1 MHISIIGTAGS
12 GKSTLFQALSGI
24 KNDNPSH
31 AATLATIDVPDE
43 RLENLTR
50 IFNPKK
56 TVYARIELS
65 DTVPIGKDDLRNETI
80 QQKSLQQ
87 MRLCDALLLILP
99 HFRAEEGVDPLSDFI
114 LIFDEF
120 ILSDMAQIET
130 RIERIGKQMGKV
142 AGKDNALLGQEKEML
157 EKCLEHLGEEKPLS
171 TLDLLDKEGKTF
183 RGFQFLSQKPM
194 LVVANCGE
202 EQLGEI
208 DKVTAQLK
216 GRLPGHIPLAVACA
230 KLEAELSLMS
240 ALEREEYMQAYDI
253 KEALRPRL
261 IRLAYETLGLITF
274 FTVGDDECRS
284 WPIRKGMTAQE
295 AAGTIHTDFFNK
307 FIRAETVGYEDFINH
322 GGFAGCKKA
331 GLWRLEGK
339 TYQVQDGDI
348 LTIRA
353 GN

>member
-50 IFNPKK
+50 IFSPKK

-80 QQKSLQQ
+80 QAKSLQQ

-99 HFRAEEGVDPLSDFI
+99 RYQPEGGVHPLSDFT
-114 LIFDEF
+114 LIFGEF

-130 RIERIGKQMGKV
+130 RIERIGKQMGK
-142 AGKDNALLGQEKEML
+142 KDSALLQQEKEML
-157 EKCLEHLGEEKPLS
+157 EKCLAHLNEEKPLS
-171 TLDLLDKEGKTF
+171 TLDLLEKEGKTF
-183 RGFQFLSQKPM
+183 RGYQFLSQKPM
-194 LVVANCGE
+194 LVVANCE
-202 EQLGEI
+202 EEMLGEM
-208 DKVTAQLK
+208 DKVTAELRE
-216 GRLPGHIPLAVACA
+216 RLPDYVPLVVACA

-240 ALEREEYMQAYDI
+240 PSEREEYMQAYDI
-253 KEALRPRL
+253 KEALRPRI

-295 AAGTIHTDFFNK
+295 AAGTIHTDFYHK
-307 FIRAETVGYEDFINH
+307 FIRAETVGYQDFTSH

-339 TYQVQDGDI
+339 TYPVQDGDI